1 MNARQRRELTIL
13 IALVIAVFLV
23 YYLSTAF
30 GQRQATEVVVTPGKP
45 VNIKHRGDL
54 AKVGEMTIKA
64 GDLDKRVEQFL
75 KNDRNREKDSK
86 GVQFLMIRMSIF
98 QDLVDRAIIAQ
109 EAKKRNVSVSDK
121 EVDGAMDQIV
131 KKFGSKEKLQ
141 EALATQHGFTIDML
155 RELTMYDLLTVKLRD
170 QVSKD
175 VKIDEAKY
183 KADYAAMR
191 AEWPKDKGSAPIPT
205 TDEFRAQYLSKL
217 RDEKFGQWKG
227 ELRREYKIQY
237 FDPSLEPTEIAENMP
252 NPHGGVRT
260 PGGRAPQV
268 STKGP
273 GGAGTAGGTKEQP
286 KASDKGS
293 SGEKPKT
300 EQKPTK

>member
-45 VNIKHRGDL
+45 VNIKHRGEL
-54 AKVGEMTIKA
+54 AKVGDISIKA

-75 KNDRNREKDSK
+75 KNDPNREKDSK

-98 QDLVDRAIIAQ
+98 QDLVDRAIMTQ
-109 EAKKRNVSVSDK
+109 EASKRKITVTDK
-121 EVDGAMDQIV
+121 EVDVAMSEIV
-131 KKFGSKEKLQ
+131 NKFGSKEKLQ
-141 EALATQHGFTIDML
+141 ENLATKHGFTIDVL
-155 RELTMYDLLTVKLRD
+155 REYLLSNLLEQKLYDDVTRG
-170 QVSKD
+170 

-183 KADYAAMR
+183 KADYEAMKV
-191 AEWPKDKGSAPIPT
+191 EWAKKKIETIDTP
-205 TDEFRAQYLSKL
+205 DEFRAKYLTRL
-217 RDEKFGQWKG
+217 RSEKFRDWKMGLRGQ
-227 ELRREYKIQY
+227 YKIQY

-252 NPHGGVRT
+252 NPHGGLTT

-286 KASDKGS
+286 NASDKGS